1 MVSKSV
7 TKKTHEIIKRE
18 LLNSLQENDDVEEQG
33 LNERANNVNNSQE
46 GIRIINR
53 YEDIIKTHN
62 KKQFLVLVNKENFK
76 KSSKI
81 QKTFLIIFVKADQQ
95 YIFKFPFISF
105 SINTCYLKNQRY
117 N

>member
-46 GIRIINR
+46 GIRIIATR
-53 YEDIIKTHN
+53 TLLKLRIKSN
-62 KKQFLVLVNKENFK
+62 FL
-76 KSSKI
+76 
-81 QKTFLIIFVKADQQ
+81 
-95 YIFKFPFISF
+95 YW
-105 SINTCYLKNQRY
+105 
-117 N
+117 